1 MAYYLSARY
10 GTDLTGSAKAMD
22 MIHKVSGLTHRH
34 PIAQSACGIYVN
46 IAARLLAGTDKAAAV
61 QEGVSAS
68 VGWYRRHEKFEE
80 ALPVWEP
87 LLDIVSLAEKPE
99 REIGSSGYVVDTLI
113 ASLWCLLTT
122 DCYHMCVLKAVNLG
136 EDTDTTGAVAGG
148 LAGLVYGYDGIPR
161 DWLDALKGKPI
172 IEKACEAM
180 EREES

>member
-1 MAYYLSARY
+1 MR
-10 GTDLTGSAKAMD
+10 
-22 MIHKVSGLTHRH
+22 
-34 PIAQSACGIYVN
+34 IYVN
-46 IAARLLAGTDKAAAV
+46 IAARLLAGTDKEAAV

-68 VGWYRRHEKFEE
+68 AGWYRRHEKFEG

-87 LLDIVSLAEKPE
+87 LLDTVSLTEKPE
-99 REIGSSGYVVDTLI
+99 GEIGSSGYVVDTLT

-122 DCYHMCVLKAVNLG
+122 DSYRECLLKAVNLG

-161 DWLDALKGKPI
+161 DWLDALKGKTV

-180 EREES
+180 ERGEN